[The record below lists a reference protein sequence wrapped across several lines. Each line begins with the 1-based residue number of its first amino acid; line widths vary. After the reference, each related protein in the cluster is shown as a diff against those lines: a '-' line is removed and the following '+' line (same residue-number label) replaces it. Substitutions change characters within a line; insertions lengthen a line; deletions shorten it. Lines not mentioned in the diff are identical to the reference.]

1 MAGFST
7 QLYHLGGSPK
17 LSNNPERVMCFFCG
31 VGGIEAAL
39 LEATRILSINAV
51 EKTIVTT
58 SFIFLIAIQS
68 LLDDDLFKDFLDTFV
83 RSAVEILLA
92 LPLY

>member
-17 LSNNPERVMCFFCG
+17 LSNNPERVICFFCG
-31 VGGIEAAL
+31 AGGIEAAL

-51 EKTIVTT
+51 EKTIVMT

-83 RSAVEILLA
+83 RSAVETLLA